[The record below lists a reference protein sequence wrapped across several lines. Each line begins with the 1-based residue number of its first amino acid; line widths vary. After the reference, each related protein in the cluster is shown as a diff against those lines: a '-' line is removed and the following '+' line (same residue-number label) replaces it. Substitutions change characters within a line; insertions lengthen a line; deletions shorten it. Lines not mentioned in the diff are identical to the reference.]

1 MDDDGKGDLVRLIQ
15 YRDLH
20 GQRRVGI
27 VNGASIQVLGEV
39 DTMRELGLLAIERH
53 TGLERLAQL
62 LNTDR
67 SEDYAAIL
75 AEGRILAPL
84 DHPDPAH
91 CRVSGAG
98 TTHLG
103 SATTRDKMHR
113 RIEGDEL
120 DKTDTQLMIEW
131 GIAGGRP
138 APGTVGVQP
147 EWFYKGD
154 GHCIVA
160 PGQPLPRP
168 DFALDGGEEPEI
180 VGLYLI
186 DDAGC
191 PRRLGFAIGNE
202 FSDHVMERRNY
213 LYQGHSKLRH
223 CAFGPELLVGLPP
236 AHLVG
241 MTRIRRRGRVIW
253 EQEFLTGPDNMCHS
267 IENLEYHTFKYAH
280 LLHAGDVH
288 AHFMGAANLSF
299 AYSVRTEDGD
309 SIEISIPDFG
319 APLVNGIQHV
329 QSNLRPGG
337 VRQL

>member
-39 DTMRELGLLAIERH
+39 GTMRELGLLAIARN

-62 LNTDR
+62 LNTDQC
-67 SEDYAAIL
+67 EDYAAIL

-84 DHPDPAH
+84 DHPDQAH

-138 APGTVGVQP
+138 APGSVGVQP

-186 DDAGC
+186 DDALC

-236 AHLVG
+236 AHLTG

-267 IENLEYHTFKYAH
+267 IENLEYHTFKYTH

>member
-1 MDDDGKGDLVRLIQ
+1 MRLIQ
-15 YRDLH
+15 YRDHH
-20 GQRRVGI
+20 GERRVGI
-27 VNGASIQVLGEV
+27 VDGPCIQVLGEV
-39 DTMRELGLLAIERH
+39 ATMRELALLAIQRG

-62 LNTDR
+62 LNSGQ
-67 SEDYAAIL
+67 SEDYAAL
-75 AEGRILAPL
+75 LSEGRILAPL

-154 GHCIVA
+154 GSCIVA

-168 DFALDGGEEPEI
+168 DFATDGGEEPEI

-186 DDAGC
+186 DDEGC

-223 CAFGPELLVGLPP
+223 CSFGPELLVGLPP

-253 EQEFLTGPDNMCHS
+253 EQEFLTGPDNMCHA

-280 LLHAGDVH
+280 LLHPGDVH
-288 AHFMGAANLSF
+288 VYYMGAANLSF

-309 SIEISIPDFG
+309 SFEISIPEFG
-319 APLVNGIQHV
+319 APLVNGIAHV
-329 QSNLRPGG
+329 QSHFRPGG
-337 VRQL
+337 VKQL

>member
-1 MDDDGKGDLVRLIQ
+1 MRLIQ
-15 YRDLH
+15 YRDRK
-20 GQRRVGI
+20 GERRVGI
-27 VNGASIQVLGEV
+27 VNGSHIQALDQVA
-39 DTMRELGLLAIERH
+39 TMRELALLALQRS
-53 TGLERLAQL
+53 TGLERQAQL
-62 LNTDR
+62 LNTDQ

-75 AEGRILAPL
+75 AEARILAPL

-113 RIEGDEL
+113 RLEGDEL

-138 APGTVGVQP
+138 APGQVGVQP

-154 GHCIVA
+154 GSSVVA

-186 DDAGC
+186 DDQGC

-223 CAFGPELLVGLPP
+223 CSFGPELLVGLPP

-241 MTRIRRRGRVIW
+241 MTRIRRKGRVIW
-253 EQEFLTGPDNMCHS
+253 EQEFLTGQDNMCHS
-267 IENLEYHTFKYAH
+267 IENLEYHYFKYSH

-288 AHFMGAANLSF
+288 VHFMGAANLSF
-299 AYSVRTEDGD
+299 AYSLRTEDGD

-319 APLVNGIQHV
+319 APLVNGIAHV
-329 QSNLRPGG
+329 TSTFRAGG
-337 VRQL
+337 VKPL